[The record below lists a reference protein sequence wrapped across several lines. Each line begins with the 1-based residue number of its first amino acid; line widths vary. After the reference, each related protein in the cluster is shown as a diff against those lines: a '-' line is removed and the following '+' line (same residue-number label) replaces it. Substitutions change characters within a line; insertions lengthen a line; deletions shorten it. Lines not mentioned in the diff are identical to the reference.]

1 MCLSKYYD
9 LIVLLPLS
17 YIQGGGGVSSTAQ
30 LAHLHADFEQK
41 LLSAGEEIPPRWRLL
56 RRQEEDSS
64 SQPAMEESEPETLE
78 LGDEST
84 TMTEGENETVESSTT
99 ASGVQA
105 ATAVSVGIAMPQQVN
120 ASSTDEAMSS
130 SLSAPLPNRSKLHND
145 LCHSIP
151 SEASRSAKEESIKLM
166 LTLNCHY
173 CLKLSCV
180 SFSPID

>member
-1 MCLSKYYD
+1 MPKYYD

-17 YIQGGGGVSSTAQ
+17 YTQGGGGVSSTAQ
-30 LAHLHADFEQK
+30 LACLHADFEQK
-41 LLSAGEEIPPRWRLL
+41 LLSTGEEIPPRWRLL
-56 RRQEEDSS
+56 RQQEEDSP

-84 TMTEGENETVESSTT
+84 TTEGENEKLESSTI

-105 ATAVSVGIAMPQQVN
+105 ATAVSVGTAMPQQVN
-120 ASSTDEAMSS
+120 ASSIGEVMSS
-130 SLSAPLPNRSKLHND
+130 SLSAPLPNRPKLHND